1 MKPVRTTILVL
12 AAAALMLQGCVA
24 AVVGAGAGA
33 GTYAYVRGEY
43 RATYPYPLGKTYTA
57 TLAALKDLQMPVVS
71 SVKDL
76 TDGTIESKKGDG
88 SDVKILL
95 KTEGELVTSIRVR
108 VGIFGNEAVSKLIVD
123 KISGRLGV

>member
-1 MKPVRTTILVL
+1 MKPIRTTIVAL
-12 AAAALMLQGCVA
+12 AAASLMLQGCVA

-33 GTYAYVRGEY
+33 GTYAYMRGEY
-43 RATYPYPLGKTYTA
+43 QTTYSYPLEKTYSA

-71 SVKDL
+71 SFKDL

-95 KTEGELVTSIRVR
+95 KSEGVNVTSVKVR
-108 VGIFGNEAVSKLIVD
+108 IGVFGNEAASRLIAD
-123 KISGRLGV
+123 KISGRLGG

>member
-1 MKPVRTTILVL
+1 MKTVRTTILAL
-12 AAAALMLQGCVA
+12 AAACLMLQGCVA

-33 GTYAYVRGEY
+33 GTYAYMRGEY
-43 RATYPYPLGKTYTA
+43 QTTYSYPLEKTYSA

>member
-1 MKPVRTTILVL
+1 MKTVRTTILAL
-12 AAAALMLQGCVA
+12 TAACLMLQGCVA

-33 GTYAYVRGEY
+33 GTYAYMRGEY
-43 RATYPYPLGKTYTA
+43 QTTYSYPLGKTYSA

-95 KTEGELVTSIRVR
+95 KSEGVNVTSVKVR
-108 VGIFGNEAVSKLIVD
+108 IGVFGNEAASRLIAD
-123 KISGRLGV
+123 KISGRLGG

>member
-71 SVKDL
+71 SFKDL

>member
-1 MKPVRTTILVL
+1 MPVGELGGV
-12 AAAALMLQGCVA
+12 QEGCVA

-43 RATYPYPLGKTYTA
+43 QTTYSYPLEKTYSA

-95 KTEGELVTSIRVR
+95 KSEGVNVTSVKVR
-108 VGIFGNEAVSKLIVD
+108 IGVFGNEAASRLIAD
-123 KISGRLGV
+123 KISGRLGG

>member
-1 MKPVRTTILVL
+1 MKPIRTTIVAL
-12 AAAALMLQGCVA
+12 AAASLMLQGCVA

-43 RATYPYPLGKTYTA
+43 QTTYSYPLEKTYSA

-95 KTEGELVTSIRVR
+95 KSEGVNVTSVKVR
-108 VGIFGNEAVSKLIVD
+108 IGVFGNEAASRLIAD
-123 KISGRLGV
+123 KISGRLEG